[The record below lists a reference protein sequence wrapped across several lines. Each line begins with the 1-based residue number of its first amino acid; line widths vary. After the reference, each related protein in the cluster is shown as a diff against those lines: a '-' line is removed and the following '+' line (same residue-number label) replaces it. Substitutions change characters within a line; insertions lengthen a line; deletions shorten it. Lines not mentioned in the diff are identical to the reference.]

1 LHETFEGIRVK
12 NRILH
17 LTRNTIPYVK
27 ELHSIAGGVLG
38 CLVMQQL
45 DYWFENHPEGFYKF
59 LEPSD
64 HPAYKNGDSWTEELG
79 MSRHEFRTA
88 FDKIG
93 IRYKSKSDFDRA
105 DDKFHGLFYCS
116 YVDRRSNLTYYFRNH
131 DLVDA
136 ALDQL
141 LRKSPTSPITTGAKP
156 AGTPHPANELPVKPD
171 SGFTGNQQSVFTG
184 KPGSGFT
191 GNQCY
196 ESTVNPDTPPPL
208 YRDYNTET
216 TTTTVDS
223 VAFDPGGCCEHLIFP
238 KCTKN
243 ESIAIRQLL
252 TACPVDMQQVALDE
266 IEGARQAGVIKTN
279 LVPFARG
286 IVIAITRGNFTI
298 GHGPKIAEQRERNTR
313 YENRPNPAEL
323 PLDPEAVNKGKAF
336 INRLEKHQKSL
347 TRDLRG
353 KSTDNLVPL

>member
-1 LHETFEGIRVK
+1 MK

-27 ELHSIAGGVLG
+27 ELHTIAGGVLG

-45 DYWFENHPEGFYKF
+45 DYWFEGYPEGFYKF

-93 IRYKSKSDFDRA
+93 IRYKSKSDFDQA
-105 DDKFHGLFYCS
+105 VDKFQGLFYCS

-136 ALDQL
+136 ALDEL
-141 LRKSPTSPITTGAKP
+141 LSKP
-156 AGTPHPANELPVKPD
+156 AQRLEKKSVSSTANPHRDAEFTVKPECGFTVKPD
-171 SGFTGNQQSVFTG
+171 SGFTGNSD
-184 KPGSGFT
+184 S
-191 GNQCY
+191 
-196 ESTVNPDTPPPL
+196 SLTVNPENPPPL

-216 TTTTVDS
+216 TTTTGNSGAIDS
-223 VAFDPGGCCEHLIFP
+223 GGSGENLIFP
-238 KCTKN
+238 KCTQN

-252 TACPVDMQQVALDE
+252 SECPAEMQQAALDE

-286 IVIAITRGNFTI
+286 IMTAISRGTFTV
-298 GHGPKIAEQRERNTR
+298 GHGPTVAAQRMRKSSRREQ
-313 YENRPNPAEL
+313 PNATDMPM
-323 PLDPEAVNKGKAF
+323 DPETLRKGKA
-336 INRLEKHQKSL
+336 LLGSL
-347 TRDLRG
+347 G
-353 KSTDNLVPL
+353 Q

>member
-1 LHETFEGIRVK
+1 MK

-27 ELHSIAGGVLG
+27 ELHAIAGGVLG

-45 DYWFENHPEGFYKF
+45 DYWFEGHPEGFYKF

-64 HPAYKNGDSWTEELG
+64 HPAYKDGDSWTEELG

-93 IRYKSKSDFDRA
+93 IRYKSKSDFDQA
-105 DDKFHGLFYCS
+105 VDKFQGLFYCS

-136 ALDQL
+136 ALDEL
-141 LRKSPTSPITTGAKP
+141 LSKP
-156 AGTPHPANELPVKPD
+156 AQRLEKKSVSSTANPHRDAEFTVKPECGFTVKPD
-171 SGFTGNQQSVFTG
+171 SGFTGNSD
-184 KPGSGFT
+184 S
-191 GNQCY
+191 
-196 ESTVNPDTPPPL
+196 SLTVNPENPPPL

-216 TTTTVDS
+216 TTTTGNSGAIDS
-223 VAFDPGGCCEHLIFP
+223 GGCGENLIFP
-238 KCTKN
+238 KCTQN

-252 TACPVDMQQVALDE
+252 SECPAEMQQAALDE

-286 IVIAITRGNFTI
+286 IMTAISRGTFTV
-298 GHGPKIAEQRERNTR
+298 GHGPTVAAQRMRKSSRREQ
-313 YENRPNPAEL
+313 PNATDMPM
-323 PLDPEAVNKGKAF
+323 DPETLRKGKA
-336 INRLEKHQKSL
+336 LLGSL
-347 TRDLRG
+347 G
-353 KSTDNLVPL
+353 K

>member
-1 LHETFEGIRVK
+1 MK

-27 ELHSIAGGVLG
+27 ELHAIAGGVLG

-45 DYWFENHPEGFYKF
+45 DYWFEGYPEGFYKF

-93 IRYKSKSDFDRA
+93 IRYKSKSDFDQA
-105 DDKFHGLFYCS
+105 VDKFQGLFYCS

-136 ALDQL
+136 ALDEL
-141 LRKSPTSPITTGAKP
+141 LSKP
-156 AGTPHPANELPVKPD
+156 AQRLEKKSTSSTANPHRDAEFTVKPE
-171 SGFTGNQQSVFTG
+171 SGFTGNQECGFTV

-191 GNQCY
+191 RNSG
-196 ESTVNPDTPPPL
+196 SSLTVNPENPPPL

-216 TTTTVDS
+216 TTTTDNS
-223 VAFDPGGCCEHLIFP
+223 KAIGSGGCGENLIFP
-238 KCTKN
+238 KCTEN

-252 TACPVDMQQVALDE
+252 SECPAEMQQAALDE

-286 IVIAITRGNFTI
+286 IMTAISRGTFTV
-298 GHGPKIAEQRERNTR
+298 GHGPTVAAQRMRKASRREQ
-313 YENRPNPAEL
+313 PNATDMPM
-323 PLDPEAVNKGKAF
+323 DPETLRKGKAF
-336 INRLEKHQKSL
+336 LGSL
-347 TRDLRG
+347 G
-353 KSTDNLVPL
+353 Q

>member
-1 LHETFEGIRVK
+1 MK

-45 DYWFENHPEGFYKF
+45 DYWFEGHPEGFYKF

-64 HPAYKNGDSWTEELG
+64 HPACKDGDSWTEELG

-93 IRYKSKSDFDRA
+93 IRYKSKSDFDQA
-105 DDKFHGLFYCS
+105 ADKFQGKFYCS

-136 ALDQL
+136 ALDEL
-141 LRKSPTSPITTGAKP
+141 LSNPSQKSPKTGHTPTSNPRCNAEFTVKPESGFTGNQKC
-156 AGTPHPANELPVKPD
+156 GFTVKPD
-171 SGFTGNQQSVFTG
+171 SGFTRKTG
-184 KPGSGFT
+184 S
-191 GNQCY
+191 
-196 ESTVNPDTPPPL
+196 SLTVNPDSPPPL

-216 TTTTVDS
+216 TTTTGNSAASDS
-223 VAFDPGGCCEHLIFP
+223 GGCGENLFFP
-238 KCTKN
+238 ECTEN
-243 ESIAIRQLL
+243 ESIAILQLL
-252 TACPVDMQQVALDE
+252 ATCPVDMRQVALDE
-266 IEGARQAGVIKTN
+266 IEGARKAGVIKTN

-286 IVIAITRGNFTI
+286 IMMAIARGTFTI
-298 GHGPKIAEQRERNTR
+298 GHGTKVLEQRNGH
-313 YENRPNPAEL
+313 NRRMASDSSKHINQL
-323 PLDPEAVNKGKAF
+323 LDTNALSKGKAL
-336 INRLEKHQKSL
+336 LEKVNG
-347 TRDLRG
+347 LRA
-353 KSTDNLVPL
+353 KTS

>member
-1 LHETFEGIRVK
+1 MK

-59 LEPSD
+59 LLPSE

-79 MSRHEFRTA
+79 MSVDEFRTA

-93 IRYKSKSDFDRA
+93 LRYKSKSEFDKA
-105 DDKFHGLFYCS
+105 EDKFKGKFYCS

-136 ALDQL
+136 ALDGL
-141 LRKSPTSPITTGAKP
+141 ISHHTNSSRSKTGKSPAENPRRSEDFTVNG
-156 AGTPHPANELPVKPD
+156 D
-171 SGFTGNQQSVFTG
+171 SQFTGNGESPFTA
-184 KPGSGFT
+184 
-191 GNQCY
+191 NR
-196 ESTVNPDTPPPL
+196 ENPSPL

-216 TTTTVDS
+216 TTTTVRS
-223 VAFDPGGCCEHLIFP
+223 HAINSGSCGGLSDHLVFP
-238 KCTKN
+238 KCTPE
-243 ESIAIRQLL
+243 ESVAIGELL
-252 TACPVDMQQVALDE
+252 ATCPVELQQKALDE

-279 LVPFARG
+279 LVPFSRG
-286 IVIAITRGNFTI
+286 IMTAIDRGTFTV
-298 GHGPKIAEQRERNTR
+298 GHGPKVAAQRLRQVSR
-313 YENRPNPAEL
+313 QNRQNIVDIPM
-323 PLDPEAVNKGKAF
+323 DPETLRKGKALLG
-336 INRLEKHQKSL
+336 ILGQ
-347 TRDLRG
+347 
-353 KSTDNLVPL
+353 

>member
-1 LHETFEGIRVK
+1 MK

-27 ELHSIAGGVLG
+27 ELHTIAGGVLG

-59 LEPSD
+59 LLPSE
-64 HPAYKNGDSWTEELG
+64 HPAYKDGDSWTEELG

-93 IRYKSKSDFDRA
+93 IRYKSKSDFDQA
-105 DDKFHGLFYCS
+105 VDKFQGLFYCS

-136 ALDQL
+136 ALDEL
-141 LRKSPTSPITTGAKP
+141 LSKP
-156 AGTPHPANELPVKPD
+156 AQRLEKKSVSSTANPHRDAEFTVKPECGFTVKPD
-171 SGFTGNQQSVFTG
+171 SGFTGNSD
-184 KPGSGFT
+184 S
-191 GNQCY
+191 
-196 ESTVNPDTPPPL
+196 SLTVNPENPPPL

-216 TTTTVDS
+216 TTTTGNSGAIDS
-223 VAFDPGGCCEHLIFP
+223 GGCGENLIFP
-238 KCTKN
+238 KCTQN

-252 TACPVDMQQVALDE
+252 SECPAEMQQAALDE

-286 IVIAITRGNFTI
+286 IMTAISRGTFTV
-298 GHGPKIAEQRERNTR
+298 GHGPTVAAQRMRQA
-313 YENRPNPAEL
+313 NRRDQPNVTDMPM
-323 PLDPEAVNKGKAF
+323 DPETLRKGKA
-336 INRLEKHQKSL
+336 LLGSL
-347 TRDLRG
+347 G
-353 KSTDNLVPL
+353 Q

>member
-1 LHETFEGIRVK
+1 MK

-27 ELHSIAGGVLG
+27 ELHPIAGGVLG

-45 DYWFENHPEGFYKF
+45 DYWFEGHPGGFYKF

-64 HPAYKNGDSWTEELG
+64 HTAYKDGDSWTEELG

-93 IRYKSKSDFDRA
+93 IRYKSKSEFDQA
-105 DDKFHGLFYCS
+105 LDKFQGLFYCS

-136 ALDQL
+136 TLDEL
-141 LRKSPTSPITTGAKP
+141 LSKPAQKSAKSAPTSTTNP
-156 AGTPHPANELPVKPD
+156 PCETEFTVKPE
-171 SGFTGNQQSVFTG
+171 SGFTGKRECGFTA
-184 KPGSGFT
+184 KPNSGFT
-191 GNQCY
+191 RNWG
-196 ESTVNPDTPPPL
+196 SSLTRNPENPPPL

-216 TTTTVDS
+216 TTTTAHSNAIDS
-223 VAFDPGGCCEHLIFP
+223 GSCGEELVFP
-238 KCTKN
+238 KCTES
-243 ESIAIRQLL
+243 ESIAIGQLL
-252 TACPVDMQQVALDE
+252 ADCPAEMQQAALDE

-286 IVIAITRGNFTI
+286 IMTAISRGTFTV
-298 GHGPKIAEQRERNTR
+298 GHGTTVLEQR
-313 YENRPNPAEL
+313 
-323 PLDPEAVNKGKAF
+323 
-336 INRLEKHQKSL
+336 NRLNRRMISDGSNQIIQSL
-347 TRDLRG
+347 DTKALLRG
-353 KSTDNLVPL
+353 KALLDKVKGLRTRIS

>member
-1 LHETFEGIRVK
+1 MK

-27 ELHSIAGGVLG
+27 ELHAIAGGVLG

-64 HPAYKNGDSWTEELG
+64 HPAYKEGDSWTEELG

-93 IRYKSKSDFDRA
+93 IRYKSKSDFDQA
-105 DDKFHGLFYCS
+105 VDKFQGLFYCS

-131 DLVDA
+131 NLVDA
-136 ALDQL
+136 ALDEL
-141 LRKSPTSPITTGAKP
+141 LSKP
-156 AGTPHPANELPVKPD
+156 AQKSVKPGPIPAANPQCDAEFTVKPESGFTGNQECGFTVKPD
-171 SGFTGNQQSVFTG
+171 SGFTRNS
-184 KPGSGFT
+184 GS
-191 GNQCY
+191 
-196 ESTVNPDTPPPL
+196 SLTVNPENPPPL

-223 VAFDPGGCCEHLIFP
+223 AAIDSGGCGKNLIFP
-238 KCTKN
+238 KCTPE
-243 ESIAIRQLL
+243 ESAAIGQLL
-252 TACPVDMQQVALDE
+252 ASCPAEMQQVALDE

-286 IVIAITRGNFTI
+286 VIMAITRGTFTV
-298 GHGPKIAEQRERNTR
+298 GHGPKIVEQRLRQVHG
-313 YENRPNPAEL
+313 L
-323 PLDPEAVNKGKAF
+323 KQHKFAVVPMDDETLKKGKA
-336 INRLEKHQKSL
+336 LLDKVS
-347 TRDLRG
+347 RG
-353 KSTDNLVPL
+353 

>member
-1 LHETFEGIRVK
+1 MK
-12 NRILH
+12 NRVLH

-27 ELHSIAGGVLG
+27 ELHGIAGGVLG

-64 HPAYKNGDSWTEELG
+64 HPAYKDGDSWTEELG

-93 IRYKSKSDFDRA
+93 IRYKSKSDFDKA
-105 DDKFHGLFYCS
+105 NDKFQGLFYCS

-131 DLVDA
+131 YLVDA

-141 LRKSPTSPITTGAKP
+141 LSKSPTTSITTSAKR
-156 AGTPHPANELPVKPD
+156 AGKPHPASELPVKPD
-171 SGFTGNQQSVFTG
+171 SGFTGNQESLFTG
-184 KPGSGFT
+184 KPECGFT
-191 GNQCY
+191 GNQGY
-196 ESTVNPDTPPPL
+196 ESTVNPDIPSPL

-216 TTTTVDS
+216 TTTTDNS
-223 VAFDPGGCCEHLIFP
+223 GAIDPGGCGENLIFP
-238 KCTKN
+238 KCTEN
-243 ESIAIRQLL
+243 ESIAIGQLL
-252 TACPVDMQQVALDE
+252 TTCPIGMRQVALDE

-286 IVIAITRGNFTI
+286 IMMAIARGTFTV
-298 GHGPKIAEQRERNTR
+298 GHGSKVAAQRKQISFLNCPKPTKLLI
-313 YENRPNPAEL
+313 
-323 PLDPEAVNKGKAF
+323 DPCALNKGKAF
-336 INRLEKHQKSL
+336 MEGIGKHSKTTQI
-347 TRDLRG
+347 
-353 KSTDNLVPL
+353 

>member
-1 LHETFEGIRVK
+1 MK

-45 DYWFENHPEGFYKF
+45 DYWFESHPQGFYKF

-64 HPAYKNGDSWTEELG
+64 HPAYKDGDSWTEELG

-93 IRYKSKSDFDRA
+93 IRYKSKSDFDKA
-105 DDKFHGLFYCS
+105 VDKFQGLFYCS

-131 DLVDA
+131 DLLDA
-136 ALDQL
+136 ALKEL
-141 LRKSPTSPITTGAKP
+141 LTNPAQQPSKQRSPLAGNPHQEAKFS
-156 AGTPHPANELPVKPD
+156 VKPESGFTGNTECGFTVNED
-171 SGFTGNQQSVFTG
+171 SGFTGGQDS
-184 KPGSGFT
+184 SFT
-191 GNQCY
+191 GNP
-196 ESTVNPDTPPPL
+196 EHLSPL

-216 TTTTVDS
+216 TTTTEHS
-223 VAFDPGGCCEHLIFP
+223 NAMESEGCCGDLIFP
-238 KCTKN
+238 ICTPE
-243 ESIAIRQLL
+243 ESIAIGQLL
-252 TACPVDMQQVALDE
+252 ATCPADLRQKVLDE

-286 IVIAITRGNFTI
+286 IVSAITKGSFTV
-298 GHGPKIAEQRERNTR
+298 GHGAKVNAQRQRQAKRVTNQIAVDL
-313 YENRPNPAEL
+313 A
-323 PLDPEAVNKGKAF
+323 LDPNFIDKGKAF
-336 INRLEKHQKSL
+336 
-347 TRDLRG
+347 LRRI
-353 KSTDNLVPL
+353 DRF